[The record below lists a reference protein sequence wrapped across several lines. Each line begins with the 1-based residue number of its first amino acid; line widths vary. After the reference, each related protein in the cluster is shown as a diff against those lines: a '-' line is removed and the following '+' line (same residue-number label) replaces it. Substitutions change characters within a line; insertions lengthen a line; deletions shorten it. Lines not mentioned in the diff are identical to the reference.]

1 MYRLFHFRYRRE
13 TEDSFTTMKDA
24 TQTAC
29 TQIRSSVPFDEANVT
44 MSLLDETQRG
54 QHRTNDDGVDGGA
67 GQRSIGNVAAS
78 QI

>member
-1 MYRLFHFRYRRE
+1 MYRLFPFRCDRK

-24 TQTAC
+24 TQAAC

-44 MSLLDETQRG
+44 TPLLDETQRG
-54 QHRTNDDGVDGGA
+54 QHRTNDDAVDGGA
-67 GQRSIGNVAAS
+67 GQHSIGNVAAS